1 MSYGFSYIEIEKGAV
16 IFIVL
21 SLSHVMHR
29 RENYIS
35 FDLCYKSQCDTKWLG
50 VNE

>member
-1 MSYGFSYIEIEKGAV
+1 MSYGVSYIEIEKGAV

-29 RENYIS
+29 RENSYIHLS
-35 FDLCYKSQCDTKWLG
+35 RDTTERKKRK
-50 VNE
+50 EQI